1 MDPRTRG
8 IVRPRAGHITRA
20 RAGQRAGHPGQRAG
34 HVKTLIAMLGVAIV
48 ASIAVGAQAEDL
60 AVFKLVARD
69 GAFAPTKIEVPAG
82 KRFKIEISNEGKGPI
97 EFESRD
103 LKQEKVLASGA
114 KSSLVIN
121 ALKPGSYVFFDDYHP
136 DAPKGQIVAK

>member
-1 MDPRTRG
+1 MFG
-8 IVRPRAGHITRA
+8 AAIALSF
-20 RAGQRAGHPGQRAG
+20 
-34 HVKTLIAMLGVAIV
+34 TL
-48 ASIAVGAQAEDL
+48 GAKAEDL

-69 GAFAPTKIEVPAG
+69 GVFEPLKIEVPAG
-82 KRFKIEISNEGKGPI
+82 KRFKIEISNEGKGPM

-114 KSSLVIN
+114 KSAIVIN
-121 ALKPGSYVFFDDYHP
+121 ALKPGAYVFFDDYHP